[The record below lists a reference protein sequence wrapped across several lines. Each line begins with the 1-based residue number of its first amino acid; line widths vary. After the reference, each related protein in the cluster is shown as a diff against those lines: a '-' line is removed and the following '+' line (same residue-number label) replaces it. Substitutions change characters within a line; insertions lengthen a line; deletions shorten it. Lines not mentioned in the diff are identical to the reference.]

1 MKLKLY
7 IIPFFFFILNILFR
21 WVAIEFNSLAGDEPF
36 SVYYAQMDI
45 TDIIRHLKSGNN
57 PPLYE
62 IFLHYWIHWFGIG
75 QVVVRIPSLIFT
87 ALTASYI
94 YKLGNEFFSKSV
106 GITSAFIFTLSNY
119 ATLFSHEARVYA
131 LFGLLTVLS
140 FYYFLR
146 WLNNQSSK
154 RDWVTLSLIYALL
167 MYSHYFG
174 IMVVGL
180 QLGLGIII
188 KINDLK
194 SLKNYGLIVLGSVAL
209 FSPYLYIVF
218 VRMFDSLESGTWLT
232 PPDGWASMS
241 YILNLFLNSQNL
253 VKCFIT
259 LMILSLL
266 LWGFRNRVISK
277 NTVVVLCWFF
287 VPFFG
292 MFFISYSFPMF
303 HDRYLMHAFVGFV
316 LFVGIVT
323 TSIFKNDWLNGIVG
337 LIFLGFLFVGV
348 NRNIDNGRHTKSAVD
363 YVQSERDSDTRIIL
377 YPKFKILGYAYY
389 FNRNRF
395 KNYDQEYGFYK
406 VVEGFKEENFYAIN
420 QYSEARI
427 DSSCQ
432 KLIFMMTDA
441 GPKDQLL
448 ADFSQEFELE
458 KTEHFPAII
467 DVYSFKRK

>member
-1 MKLKLY
+1 MKLNSY
-7 IIPFFFFILNILFR
+7 IIPFLFFILNILFR

-45 TDIIRHLKSGNN
+45 TDIVRHLKSGNN

-62 IFLHYWIHWFGIG
+62 IFLHYWTHWFGIG
-75 QVVVRIPSLIFT
+75 VVAVRIPSLIFT
-87 ALTASYI
+87 ALTATYI
-94 YKLGNEFFSKSV
+94 FKLGNEFFSKAV
-106 GITSAFIFTLSNY
+106 GITSAFTYTLSNY

-131 LFGLLTVLS
+131 LFGLLTILS
-140 FYYFLR
+140 FYFFLR
-146 WLNNQSSK
+146 WLNDQTSK
-154 RDWVTLSLIYALL
+154 GDGVILSIIYALL

-180 QLGLGIII
+180 QFGIGIII
-188 KINDLK
+188 KNSDHK
-194 SLKNYGLIVLGSVAL
+194 SLKRYGLIMLGSVML
-209 FSPYLYIVF
+209 FSPYLYILF
-218 VRMFDSLESGTWLT
+218 VRMFDSLQSGTWLS
-232 PPDGWASMS
+232 PPNGWASMS
-241 YILNLFLNSQNL
+241 HILNLFLNSKNL
-253 VKCFIT
+253 VKCFIALT
-259 LMILSLL
+259 ILSLL
-266 LWGFRNRVISK
+266 LWGFRSRVISK

-316 LFVGIVT
+316 FFVGIVI
-323 TSIFKNDWLNGIVG
+323 TSFFKNDWLNGVVIFV
-337 LIFLGFLFVGV
+337 FLGSLFINVV
-348 NRNIDNGRHTKSAVD
+348 RNIDNGRHTKSAVE
-363 YVQSERDSDTRIIL
+363 YVQSERDSNTRIIL

-395 KNYDQEYGFYK
+395 KNFDQEYGFFK
-406 VVEGFKEENFYAIN
+406 VAEGFKEENIYAIN

-427 DSSCQ
+427 DSNCQ

-448 ADFSQEFELE
+448 SDFSHEFELE
-458 KTEHFPAII
+458 RTEHFPAFI